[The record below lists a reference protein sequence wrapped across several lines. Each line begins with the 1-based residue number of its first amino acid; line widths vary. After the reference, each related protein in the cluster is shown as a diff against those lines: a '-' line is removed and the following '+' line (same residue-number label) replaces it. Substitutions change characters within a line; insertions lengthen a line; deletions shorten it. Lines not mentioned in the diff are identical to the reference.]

1 MKDIG
6 EQYRDIEPVV
16 RVEHLS
22 LELAERYINRLV
34 ELANHIPEVTYVADE
49 LLAESKPDGRIMKN
63 KWQHSYILFEDE
75 EVVGFIMGYERTA
88 DGTLQYPVDSL
99 YMSELVIDESKRGRG
114 YARVL
119 IARYLSDAVDA
130 ARQFT
135 LQTNA
140 AAWNEP
146 VQKLYESF
154 GFRVD
159 GEKLYDNRSDVIM
172 RATAA
177 DVKIALSDRSHHV
190 TS

>member
-1 MKDIG
+1 MKYIG
-6 EQYRDIEPVV
+6 EQYRDIEPIV
-16 RVEHLS
+16 RVEYLS
-22 LELAERYINRLV
+22 LELAERHINRLV
-34 ELANHIPEVTYVADE
+34 ELANLIPQVAYTADE

-75 EVVGFIMGYERTA
+75 EVVGFIMGYERAA

-99 YMSELVIDESKRGRG
+99 YMSELVVDESKRGRG
-114 YARVL
+114 YARAL

-130 ARQFT
+130 VRQFT

-146 VQKLYESF
+146 VRKLYESF

-177 DVKIALSDRSHHV
+177 DVRTALSDRSYHV
-190 TS
+190 AS

>member
-1 MKDIG
+1 MKDIS
-6 EQYRDIEPVV
+6 EQHQDIEPVV
-16 RVEHLS
+16 QVERLS
-22 LELAERYINRLV
+22 LELTERYINRLV

-63 KWQHSYILFEDE
+63 KWQHSYILIEDGE
-75 EVVGFIMGYERTA
+75 AVGFIIGYERAA
-88 DGTLQYPVDSL
+88 DGTMQYPVDSL
-99 YMSELVIDESKRGRG
+99 YMSELVVDESKRGKG
-114 YARVL
+114 YARTL
-119 IARYLSDAVDA
+119 IAQYLSDAVDT

-140 AAWNEP
+140 AEWNEP
-146 VQKLYESF
+146 VRKLYKSF